1 MSNRG
6 KYVNKFMM
14 IYGSLMYVLFFGFV
28 IWETRFQERLIM
40 PIWVG
45 GVNGIL
51 TILIFCYYMKHK
63 ENPTVVNMLA
73 VNSASMYIGVMLFTN
88 YPEMYAFAFIT
99 NSCVILMSDYTQ
111 CVSTNIAIIISNM
124 GIFIFR
130 VLRGTMSI
138 QTAGVLAFVTI
149 VYSAFWLKIIKIEQ
163 DFVKQDADI
172 ILGQKKEQED
182 KIKELN
188 KASQEMSEFI
198 HSISGLAQELQSH
211 MKESTD
217 AINNISD
224 ATTDTADSIQ
234 KQTNLTTIIQ
244 DIISDLKD
252 TVGLVQNKVGQS
264 VEVSKEGKSVM
275 DKLSSKT
282 NMIVSDNRLVVE
294 ETQRISEEIENIK
307 GITESIT
314 QITSNTNLL
323 ALNASIEAARAGEV
337 GKGFAVVAD
346 EIRQLANDTKVAT
359 TKIND
364 VLDGFIQGIS
374 NITQVVNTTSDN
386 IEDEARFMEEANH
399 FFTTI
404 GTELKDSHKLA
415 IELNEKSDNLMESNE
430 QFVDHINNLSAMSE
444 EVSAQSSNTVE
455 IQQQSYE
462 ASVQIAEDIDELVQV
477 VGRLC

>member
-28 IWETRFQERLIM
+28 IWETRFQERLIL
-40 PIWVG
+40 PIWIG
-45 GVNGIL
+45 GANGVL
-51 TILIFCYYMKHK
+51 TLLIFMYYLKHK
-63 ENPTVVNMLA
+63 ESPTVVSLLA
-73 VNSASMYIGVMLFTN
+73 VNSASMYTGVMLFTDH
-88 YPEMYAFAFIT
+88 PEMYSFAFIT
-99 NSCVILMSDYTQ
+99 NACVILMSDYAQ
-111 CVSTNIAIIISNM
+111 CVSTNIAIIVCNM

-130 VLRGTMSI
+130 VLRGTMSLEN
-138 QTAGVLAFVTI
+138 AGVLVFITL

-163 DFVKQDADI
+163 DFVKQDADVI
-172 ILGQKKEQED
+172 IGQKQEQEN
-182 KIKELN
+182 KVKELN
-188 KASQEMSEFI
+188 RASMEMREFI
-198 HSISGLAQELQSH
+198 HNISELAQKLQSH
-211 MKESTD
+211 MKESTE

-234 KQTNLTTIIQ
+234 KQTNLTGTIQ
-244 DIISDLKD
+244 DIVSDLKG
-252 TVGLVQNKVGQS
+252 TVGLVQGKVGQS
-264 VEVSKEGKSVM
+264 VEVSEEGKSIM

-294 ETQRISEEIENIK
+294 ETQRISKEIENIK

-346 EIRQLANDTKVAT
+346 EIRQLANDTKLAT
-359 TKIND
+359 MKINE
-364 VLDGFIQGIS
+364 VLDGFIQSIS
-374 NITQVVNTTSDN
+374 NIAQVVNETSDN
-386 IEDEARFMEEANH
+386 IEDEARLMEEANH

-444 EVSAQSSNTVE
+444 EVSAQSNNTAA
-455 IQQQSYE
+455 IQQQSYK
-462 ASVQIAEDIDELVQV
+462 ASVEIADDIKELVEV
-477 VGRLC
+477 VNQLC